1 MVSQMI
7 LKLMNLI
14 IMLQTITAI
23 NNKFLNY
30 AEKVHTHKTNEVYEE
45 YLEEEDYEEE
55 TVNENQEIVI
65 EKKTKTI
72 TKTRNLDTILNNKSN
87 VGHKHPISDITNLQ
101 TTLENKSNIDHNHNL
116 LYSSIDHNHDS
127 TYVSINNITNE
138 ITNTITNNT
147 QLQELFRGKSAFE
160 VWKENL
166 LLKYGK
172 ILLIQFLEL
181 LKVMD

>member
-1 MVSQMI
+1 
-7 LKLMNLI
+7 MNLI

-72 TKTRNLDTILNNKSN
+72 T
-87 VGHKHPISDITNLQ
+87 
-101 TTLENKSNIDHNHNL
+101 
-116 LYSSIDHNHDS
+116 
-127 TYVSINNITNE
+127 
-138 ITNTITNNT
+138 
-147 QLQELFRGKSAFE
+147 
-160 VWKENL
+160 
-166 LLKYGK
+166 
-172 ILLIQFLEL
+172 
-181 LKVMD
+181 